1 MKASVLIEEN
11 PYASVT
17 VPYISI
23 NPTPRFL
30 EGPTLEYT
38 PYTLLLD
45 IGWIS
50 ILLIIG
56 NALRNRIKLLQSLL
70 LPAPITAGLIGL
82 LLGPE
87 ALGLIGWSDQ
97 MGTYTTILIAV
108 VFASMAYSMDVG
120 GSVASGAR
128 NMWGYSTSMFMGQW
142 GLFVLLGLY
151 LFAPLF
157 GTEPW
162 FGMMLPVGFV
172 GGFGTAAAVGSSL
185 GEIGV
190 AEASSIGF
198 TSATVGTLV
207 AIVGGVI
214 VANWGIRKGKAT
226 ELQGD
231 LPEDLRTG
239 YIRHEADRPS
249 IGKATTNPSSIEP
262 LALHGG
268 FIIFTVLIAYLLNG
282 VIKDQWPNVSI
293 PLFAMSFVIGLIG
306 RMIMRAAGRENFLDR
321 ETITT
326 ISGAATDYMIAFGI
340 ASIVPAALA
349 GYWQALVLMF
359 VLGTVF
365 CVVWMLWAGPLFFG
379 EYWLERGIFGWG
391 WATAAVATGI
401 ALLKMV
407 DPKLKS
413 GTLNEYGVA
422 YVGFAPFEIGMTI
435 LAPIAVIAGFTT
447 AFGWGSFAIAVAV
460 LVAAFALKWVP
471 AEKHGTA
478 WKTRDEVA
486 GDGDGGIT
494 RGKLINSD

>member
-1 MKASVLIEEN
+1 MSRETIREKGAAVD
-11 PYASVT
+11 
-17 VPYISI
+17 
-23 NPTPRFL
+23 
-30 EGPTLEYT
+30 YT
-38 PYTLLLD
+38 PYTLLTD

-56 NALRNRIKLLQSLL
+56 NVLRNRLKVLQALL
-70 LPAPITAGLIGL
+70 LPAPITAGL
-82 LLGPE
+82 
-87 ALGLIGWSDQ
+87 LGLILGQEVLGVIHWSDQ
-97 MGTYTTILIAV
+97 VGTYTTLLIAV
-108 VFASMAYSMDVG
+108 VFASMAYSMNLG

-128 NMWGYSTSMFMGQW
+128 NMWGYSTAMFMGQW
-142 GLFVLLGLY
+142 GIFILLGLY
-151 LFAPLF
+151 FFAPFF

-172 GGFGTAAAVGSSL
+172 GGFG
-185 GEIGV
+185 I

-226 ELQGD
+226 ELRGT

-239 YIRHEADRPS
+239 YIAAESERPS
-249 IGKATTNPSSIEP
+249 IGRATTNPSSIEP
-262 LALHGG
+262 LALHAG
-268 FIIFTVLIAYLLNG
+268 FILITVLIAYTVNTW
-282 VIKDQWPNVSI
+282 IKSMWSNVSI
-293 PLFAMSFVIGLIG
+293 PLFAMAFVIGLIG
-306 RMIMRAAGRENFLDR
+306 RGLLVAFKRPNYLDR
-321 ETITT
+321 ETISTV
-326 ISGAATDYMIAFGI
+326 SGAATDFMIAFGI

-349 GYWQALVLMF
+349 GYWQALLIMF

-365 CVVWMLWAGPLFFG
+365 CVVWMAWAGPLFFG
-379 EYWLERGIFGWG
+379 ENWLERGIFGWG

-435 LAPIAVIAGFTT
+435 LAPIAIIAGFTT
-447 AFGWGSFAIAVAV
+447 AFGWVSFLIAVAV
-460 LVAAFALKWVP
+460 VVVAFALKWVP
-471 AEKHGTA
+471 AKKHGSGA
-478 WKTRDEVA
+478 VA
-486 GDGDGGIT
+486 AQE
-494 RGKLINSD
+494 

>member
-1 MKASVLIEEN
+1 MSRETIREKGAAVD
-11 PYASVT
+11 
-17 VPYISI
+17 
-23 NPTPRFL
+23 
-30 EGPTLEYT
+30 YT
-38 PYTLLLD
+38 PYTLLTD

-56 NALRNRIKLLQSLL
+56 NVLRNRLKVLQALL
-70 LPAPITAGLIGL
+70 LPAPITAGL
-82 LLGPE
+82 
-87 ALGLIGWSDQ
+87 LGLILGQEVLGVIHWSDQ
-97 MGTYTTILIAV
+97 VGTYTTLLIAV
-108 VFASMAYSMDVG
+108 VFASMAYSMNLG

-128 NMWGYSTSMFMGQW
+128 NMWGYSTAMFMGQW
-142 GLFVLLGLY
+142 GIFILLGLY
-151 LFAPLF
+151 FFAPFF

-172 GGFGTAAAVGSSL
+172 GGFGTAAAVGSAL
-185 GEIGV
+185 EDIGI

-226 ELQGD
+226 ELRGT

-239 YIRHEADRPS
+239 YIAAESERPS
-249 IGKATTNPSSIEP
+249 IGRATTNPSSIEP
-262 LALHGG
+262 LALHAG
-268 FIIFTVLIAYLLNG
+268 FILITVLIAYTVNTW
-282 VIKDQWPNVSI
+282 IKSMWSNVSI
-293 PLFAMSFVIGLIG
+293 PLFAMAFVIGLIG
-306 RMIMRAAGRENFLDR
+306 RGLLVAFKRPNYLDR
-321 ETITT
+321 ETISTV
-326 ISGAATDYMIAFGI
+326 SGAATDFMIAFGI

-349 GYWQALVLMF
+349 GYWQALLIMF

-365 CVVWMLWAGPLFFG
+365 CVVWMAWAGPLFFG
-379 EYWLERGIFGWG
+379 ENWLERGIFGWG

-435 LAPIAVIAGFTT
+435 LAPIAIIAGFTT
-447 AFGWGSFAIAVAV
+447 AFGWVSFLIAVAV
-460 LVAAFALKWVP
+460 VVVAFALKWVP
-471 AEKHGTA
+471 AKKHGSGSVTA
-478 WKTRDEVA
+478 QE
-486 GDGDGGIT
+486 
-494 RGKLINSD
+494 

>member
-1 MKASVLIEEN
+1 MSRETNREKGAAVD
-11 PYASVT
+11 
-17 VPYISI
+17 
-23 NPTPRFL
+23 
-30 EGPTLEYT
+30 YT
-38 PYTLLLD
+38 PYTLLTD

-56 NALRNRIKLLQSLL
+56 NVLRNRLKVLQALL
-70 LPAPITAGLIGL
+70 LPAPITAGL
-82 LLGPE
+82 
-87 ALGLIGWSDQ
+87 LGLVLGQEVLGVIHWSDQ
-97 MGTYTTILIAV
+97 VGTYTTLLIAV
-108 VFASMAYSMDVG
+108 VFASMAYSMNLG

-128 NMWGYSTSMFMGQW
+128 NMWGYSTAMFMGQW
-142 GLFVLLGLY
+142 GIFILLGLY
-151 LFAPLF
+151 FFAPLF

-172 GGFGTAAAVGSSL
+172 GGFGTAAAVGSAL
-185 GEIGV
+185 EDIGI

-226 ELQGD
+226 ELRGT

-239 YIRHEADRPS
+239 YIATESERPS
-249 IGKATTNPSSIEP
+249 IGRATTNPSSIEP
-262 LALHGG
+262 LALHAG
-268 FIIFTVLIAYLLNG
+268 FILITVLIAYMVNTW
-282 VIKDQWPNVSI
+282 IKGMWSNVSI
-293 PLFAMSFVIGLIG
+293 PLFAMAFVIGLIG
-306 RMIMRAAGRENFLDR
+306 RGLLVAFKRPNYLDR
-321 ETITT
+321 ETISTV
-326 ISGAATDYMIAFGI
+326 SGAATDFMIAFGI

-349 GYWQALVLMF
+349 GYWQALLIMF
-359 VLGTVF
+359 VLGTIF

-379 EYWLERGIFGWG
+379 ENWLERGIFGWG

-435 LAPIAVIAGFTT
+435 LAPIAIIAGFTT
-447 AFGWGSFAIAVAV
+447 AFGWVVFGIAVAV
-460 LVAAFALKWVP
+460 VVGAFALKWVP
-471 AEKHGTA
+471 AKKYGSGA
-478 WKTRDEVA
+478 VA
-486 GDGDGGIT
+486 A
-494 RGKLINSD
+494 KE

>member
-1 MKASVLIEEN
+1 MD
-11 PYASVT
+11 
-17 VPYISI
+17 
-23 NPTPRFL
+23 
-30 EGPTLEYT
+30 YT
-38 PYTLLLD
+38 PYTLLTD

-56 NALRNRIKLLQSLL
+56 NVLRNRLKVLQALL
-70 LPAPITAGLIGL
+70 LPAPITAGL
-82 LLGPE
+82 
-87 ALGLIGWSDQ
+87 LGLILGQEVLGVIHWSDQ
-97 MGTYTTILIAV
+97 VGTYTTLLIAV
-108 VFASMAYSMDVG
+108 VFASMAYSMNLG

-128 NMWGYSTSMFMGQW
+128 SMWGYSTAMFMGQW
-142 GLFVLLGLY
+142 GIFILLGLY
-151 LFAPLF
+151 FFAPFF

-172 GGFGTAAAVGSSL
+172 GGFGTAAAVGSAL
-185 GEIGV
+185 EDIGI

-226 ELQGD
+226 ELRGT

-239 YIRHEADRPS
+239 YIAAESERPS
-249 IGKATTNPSSIEP
+249 IGRATTNPSSIEP
-262 LALHGG
+262 LALHAG
-268 FIIFTVLIAYLLNG
+268 FILITVLIAYTVNTW
-282 VIKDQWPNVSI
+282 IKSMWSNVSI
-293 PLFAMSFVIGLIG
+293 PLFAMAFVIGLIG
-306 RMIMRAAGRENFLDR
+306 RGLLVAFKRPNYLDR
-321 ETITT
+321 ETISTV
-326 ISGAATDYMIAFGI
+326 SGAATDFMIAFGI

-349 GYWQALVLMF
+349 GYWQALLIMF

-365 CVVWMLWAGPLFFG
+365 CVVWMAWAGPLFFG
-379 EYWLERGIFGWG
+379 ENWLERGIFGWG

-435 LAPIAVIAGFTT
+435 LAPIAIIAGFTT
-447 AFGWGSFAIAVAV
+447 AFGWVSFLIAVAV
-460 LVAAFALKWVP
+460 VVVAFALKWVP
-471 AEKHGTA
+471 AKKYGSGA
-478 WKTRDEVA
+478 VA
-486 GDGDGGIT
+486 AQE
-494 RGKLINSD
+494 

>member
-1 MKASVLIEEN
+1 MSKETNREKGAAVD
-11 PYASVT
+11 
-17 VPYISI
+17 
-23 NPTPRFL
+23 
-30 EGPTLEYT
+30 YT
-38 PYTLLLD
+38 PYTLLTD

-56 NALRNRIKLLQSLL
+56 NVLRNRLKVLQALL
-70 LPAPITAGLIGL
+70 LPAPITAGL
-82 LLGPE
+82 
-87 ALGLIGWSDQ
+87 LGLILGQEVLGVIHWSDQ
-97 MGTYTTILIAV
+97 VGTYTTLLIAV
-108 VFASMAYSMDVG
+108 VFASMAYSMNLG

-128 NMWGYSTSMFMGQW
+128 NMWGYSTAMFMGQW
-142 GLFVLLGLY
+142 GIFILLGLY
-151 LFAPLF
+151 FFAPFF

-172 GGFGTAAAVGSSL
+172 GGFGTAAAVGSAL
-185 GEIGV
+185 EDIGI

-226 ELQGD
+226 ELRGT

-239 YIRHEADRPS
+239 YIATESERPS
-249 IGKATTNPSSIEP
+249 IGRATTNPSSIEP
-262 LALHGG
+262 LALHAG
-268 FIIFTVLIAYLLNG
+268 FILITVLIAYMVNTW
-282 VIKDQWPNVSI
+282 IKGMWSNVSI
-293 PLFAMSFVIGLIG
+293 PLFAMAFVIGLIG
-306 RMIMRAAGRENFLDR
+306 RGLLVALKRPNYLDS

-326 ISGAATDYMIAFGI
+326 VSGAATDFMIAFGI

-349 GYWQALVLMF
+349 GYWQALLIMF
-359 VLGTVF
+359 VLGTIF

-379 EYWLERGIFGWG
+379 ENWLERGVFGWG

-435 LAPIAVIAGFTT
+435 LAPIAIIAGFTT
-447 AFGWGSFAIAVAV
+447 AFGWAAFLVAVAV
-460 LVAAFALKWVP
+460 VVGAFALKWVP
-471 AEKHGTA
+471 AKKHGTGA
-478 WKTRDEVA
+478 VA
-486 GDGDGGIT
+486 A
-494 RGKLINSD
+494 KE

>member
-1 MKASVLIEEN
+1 M
-11 PYASVT
+11 T
-17 VPYISI
+17 
-23 NPTPRFL
+23 
-30 EGPTLEYT
+30 
-38 PYTLLLD
+38 D

-56 NALRNRIKLLQSLL
+56 NVLRNRLKVLQALL
-70 LPAPITAGLIGL
+70 LPAPITAGL
-82 LLGPE
+82 
-87 ALGLIGWSDQ
+87 LGLILGQEVLGVIHWSDQ
-97 MGTYTTILIAV
+97 VGTYTTLLIAV
-108 VFASMAYSMDVG
+108 VFASMAYSMNLG

-128 NMWGYSTSMFMGQW
+128 NMWGYSTAMFMGQW
-142 GLFVLLGLY
+142 GIFILLGLY
-151 LFAPLF
+151 FFAPFF

-172 GGFGTAAAVGSSL
+172 GGFGTAAAVGSAL
-185 GEIGV
+185 EDIGI

-226 ELQGD
+226 ELRGT

-239 YIRHEADRPS
+239 YIAAESERPS
-249 IGKATTNPSSIEP
+249 IGRATTNPSSIEP
-262 LALHGG
+262 LALHAG
-268 FIIFTVLIAYLLNG
+268 FILITVLIAYTVNTW
-282 VIKDQWPNVSI
+282 IKSMWSNVSI
-293 PLFAMSFVIGLIG
+293 PLFAMAFVIGLIG
-306 RMIMRAAGRENFLDR
+306 RGLLVAFKRPNYLDR
-321 ETITT
+321 ETISTV
-326 ISGAATDYMIAFGI
+326 SGAATDFMIAFGI

-349 GYWQALVLMF
+349 GYWQALLIMF

-365 CVVWMLWAGPLFFG
+365 CVVWMAWAGPLFFG
-379 EYWLERGIFGWG
+379 ENWLERGIFGWG

-435 LAPIAVIAGFTT
+435 LAPIAIIAGFTT
-447 AFGWGSFAIAVAV
+447 AFGWVSFLIAVAV
-460 LVAAFALKWVP
+460 VVVAFALKWVP
-471 AEKHGTA
+471 AKKHGTGA
-478 WKTRDEVA
+478 VA
-486 GDGDGGIT
+486 AQE
-494 RGKLINSD
+494 